1 MIDFW
6 HLLRLTAH
14 KGQEFKVAASL
25 DSFILDAGFDKV
37 SHEEMKVSIGTW
49 PADKKQK
56 DIGAFM
62 LLATEHG
69 FESFGMA
76 FFTRILGME
85 VPEAKELIAGAKRES
100 RSKNIHSYGVQYVLM
115 TPSRMLELICCK
127 TGTYTALRNLSK
139 RVTSSDR
146 VR

>member
-1 MIDFW
+1 
-6 HLLRLTAH
+6 
-14 KGQEFKVAASL
+14 
-25 DSFILDAGFDKV
+25 
-37 SHEEMKVSIGTW
+37 MKISIGTW

-85 VPEAKELIAGAKRES
+85 VPEAKELIAGAKKES
-100 RSKNIHSYGVQYVLM
+100 RSKKIHSYGVQYVFM
-115 TPSRMLELICCK
+115 MPSRMLELICGK
-127 TGTYTALRNLSK
+127 QALVLCPETPQK
-139 RVTSSDR
+139 E
-146 VR
+146 

>member
-1 MIDFW
+1 
-6 HLLRLTAH
+6 
-14 KGQEFKVAASL
+14 
-25 DSFILDAGFDKV
+25 
-37 SHEEMKVSIGTW
+37 MKISIGTW

-85 VPEAKELIAGAKRES
+85 VPEAKELIAGAKKES
-100 RSKNIHSYGVQYVLM
+100 RSKKIHSYGVQYVFM
-115 TPSRMLELICCK
+115 MPSRMLKLICGK
-127 TGTYTALRNLSK
+127 TGTCTMPRNPSK
-139 RVTSSDR
+139 KVISSDR
-146 VR
+146 VP

>member
-1 MIDFW
+1 
-6 HLLRLTAH
+6 
-14 KGQEFKVAASL
+14 
-25 DSFILDAGFDKV
+25 
-37 SHEEMKVSIGTW
+37 MKISIGTW

-85 VPEAKELIAGAKRES
+85 VPEAKELIAGTKKES
-100 RSKNIHSYGVQYVLM
+100 RSENIHSYSTKYVFL
-115 TPSRMLELICCK
+115 TPSRMLYLIYSK
-127 TGTYTALRNLSK
+127 TATCTMLRNPSK

-146 VR
+146 VRRHGVGWGFRGFHITGEPLQ